1 MCGIVGYVGDKD
13 VGSVILVGLE
23 KLEYRGYDSA
33 GIAAIHNQRLI
44 LKKKAGRLKDL
55 YTLVNGVVFNGHVGV
70 GHTRWATHGEVND
83 INAHPHTDCY
93 DRIAVA
99 HNGIIENF
107 QELRKE
113 LEEKGHKFLSDTDS
127 EVIPHLIEEYYE
139 GSLKEAV
146 LKAVKRLRGS
156 FALVIV
162 SSLEPDTLIG
172 VKKDSPLLLGVGKD
186 EMLLASDATALLS
199 HTKKIVVLQD
209 GDVCICTKKGYE
221 VIDFEG
227 NSVKRKIKTIE
238 WEPDMVSKKGY
249 PHFMLKEIHEQ
260 PSIFRKNIQEYVRED
275 DFTLLKD
282 YNLRRILLNKS
293 RYYFQA
299 SGTSLHAGF
308 VGRLWLEKM
317 ARVLTDADFSS
328 EFRYREPIL
337 SRDTL
342 VVAISQSGETAD
354 TIAGI
359 RLAKE
364 QGVDVLSI
372 VNVKDSTIAR
382 ESDYVIYINAGPEIG
397 VASTKA
403 YTAQLLVL
411 LFLSLELAALK
422 GYLSDEERKGLIKEI
437 RKLPELAE
445 RVLSLDD
452 EIKKIAEEYKDS
464 NYFMFLGRGY
474 NYPTALEA
482 ALKLKEIS
490 YIHAT
495 GYAAGEM
502 KHGPI
507 ALVDKDLPVC
517 FILPQDSVYDK
528 TKNNL
533 LEIKS
538 RGGKIIILAT
548 EGDESIKKYA
558 NHIIYLPKMSEIL
571 EPIITIIPLQL
582 LAYHIAVKRG
592 CDVDRPRNLAKS
604 VTVE

>member
-13 VGSVILVGLE
+13 LGSVILVGLE

-33 GIAAIHNQRLI
+33 GIAAIHNHRLV
-44 LKKKAGRLKDL
+44 LMKKAGRLKDL
-55 YTLVNGVVFNGHVGV
+55 YSIVNGVVFNGHVGV
-70 GHTRWATHGEVND
+70 GHTRWATHGKVND
-83 INAHPHTDCY
+83 INAHPHTDCN

-107 QELRKE
+107 QELKKE
-113 LEEKGHKFLSDTDS
+113 LEAKGHKFLSDTDS
-127 EVIPHLIEEYYE
+127 EVIPHLIEEYYK
-139 GSLKEAV
+139 GSLKDAV
-146 LKAVKRLRGS
+146 LKTVKRLEGS

-162 SSLEPDTLIG
+162 SSLEPDKLIG

-199 HTKKIVVLQD
+199 HTKDIIALLD
-209 GDVCICTKKGYE
+209 GDICVCTKKGYE
-221 VIDFEG
+221 IMDFEG
-227 NSVKRKIKTIE
+227 NKVEREIKTIE
-238 WEPDMVSKKGY
+238 WEPTMVSKKGY
-249 PHFMLKEIHEQ
+249 KHFMLKEIYEE
-260 PSIFRKNIQEYVRED
+260 PDIFRKNIQEYIRED

-282 YNLRRILLNKS
+282 YNLRRLLLNKS

-317 ARVLTDADFSS
+317 AKVLTDADFSS
-328 EFRYREPIL
+328 EFRYREPLL
-337 SRDTL
+337 SKDTL

-372 VNVKDSTIAR
+372 VNVKNSTIAR

-411 LFLSLELAALK
+411 LLLSLELAALK
-422 GYLSDEERKGLIKEI
+422 GYLSDEQRRELVKDI
-437 RKLPELAE
+437 RKLPDLAE
-445 RVLSLDD
+445 RVLHLDD
-452 EIKKIAEEYKDS
+452 EINKIAEEYKNS
-464 NYFMFLGRGY
+464 NYFMFLGRGF

-490 YIHAT
+490 YIHAA

-507 ALVDKDLPVC
+507 ALVDKNLPVC
-517 FILPQDSVYDK
+517 FIIPKDSVYEK

-538 RGGKIIILAT
+538 RGGKIIAVAT
-548 EGDESIKKYA
+548 EKDDSIKEFA
-558 NHIIYLPKMSEIL
+558 NHVIYVPKMPEIL

-592 CDVDRPRNLAKS
+592 CDVDKPRNLAKS